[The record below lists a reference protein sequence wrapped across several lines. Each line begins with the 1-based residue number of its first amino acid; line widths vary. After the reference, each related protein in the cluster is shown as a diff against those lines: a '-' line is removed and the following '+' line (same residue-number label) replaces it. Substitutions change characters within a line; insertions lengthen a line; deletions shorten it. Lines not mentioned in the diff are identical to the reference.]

1 MLAGASAR
9 PGREVM
15 SAPRISALF
24 LDIGGVLLTN
34 GWDRSSRRRACGEFG
49 LDYEEVD
56 ERHHL
61 TFGTYEEGRISLDTY
76 LDRVVFYEERPFSRE
91 QFRAF
96 MFAQSK
102 PFPQMI
108 DLVRGLKTRYGLKTA
123 AVSNEGRELTLHRI
137 REFALDTIIDVFVSS
152 CFVHRRKPDDDV
164 FELALDLSQSP
175 RAEVVYIEDRALFAD
190 IARGLGIRSIQHT
203 SYESTR
209 AALEELG
216 LRVEQ

>member
-1 MLAGASAR
+1 
-9 PGREVM
+9 M
-15 SAPRISALF
+15 SVAKISALF

-34 GWDRSSRRRACGEFG
+34 GWDRRARRRACDEFG

-91 QFRAF
+91 QFRVF
-96 MFAQSK
+96 MLAQSE
-102 PFPQMI
+102 PFPEMI
-108 DLVRGLKTRYGLKTA
+108 ELVRGLKARYGLKTV

-137 REFALDTIIDVFVSS
+137 REFALDAVIDVFVSS
-152 CFVHRRKPDDDV
+152 CFIHRRKPDDDV
-164 FELALDLSQSP
+164 FRLALDLTQAP
-175 RAEVVYIEDRALFAD
+175 LAQVVYIEDRALFAD
-190 IARGLGIRSIQHT
+190 VARGLGIRSIQHT